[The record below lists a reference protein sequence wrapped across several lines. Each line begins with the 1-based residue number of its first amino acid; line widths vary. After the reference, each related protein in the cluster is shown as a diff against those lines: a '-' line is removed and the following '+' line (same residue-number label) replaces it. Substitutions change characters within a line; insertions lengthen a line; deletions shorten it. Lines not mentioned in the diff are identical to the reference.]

1 MACVLAALD
10 TTDID
15 RVVAHWF
22 FDSATASFPLRHAF
36 FLDTV
41 MHHLAKFPVALV
53 TGLVIAGFLLSYVVA
68 VLEPLR
74 RILLYLGLALALAPA
89 TVGVLKT
96 TSARHCPWDLEE
108 FGGLVPYARLLDPA
122 PPSIKP
128 GRCFPAGHAS
138 TGFTLM
144 AFYFAGRALQR
155 GWLARAGLAAGLLLG
170 VALGTGRMIQGAHFL
185 SHTLW
190 SGLVCWTVALCLYW
204 LVLTPPR
211 KSRIRA
217 A

>member
-1 MACVLAALD
+1 MACALVVLD
-10 TTDID
+10 TIDID
-15 RVVAHWF
+15 RIVAHWF
-22 FDSATASFPLRHAF
+22 FDPATASFPLRHAF

-41 MHHLAKFPVALV
+41 MHHGAKVPVALV
-53 TGLVIAGFLLSYVVA
+53 TCLVIAGFLLSYVVTA
-68 VLEPLR
+68 LEPLR
-74 RILLYLGLALALAPA
+74 RILLYLGLALAIAPA
-89 TVGVLKT
+89 TVSVLKT

-122 PPSIKP
+122 PPSIRP

-155 GWLARAGLAAGLLLG
+155 RFLSRAGLAAGLLLG

-190 SGLVCWTVALCLYW
+190 SGLVCWIVALCLYW
-204 LVLTPPR
+204 LVLTPLHEG
-211 KSRIRA
+211 RIRA